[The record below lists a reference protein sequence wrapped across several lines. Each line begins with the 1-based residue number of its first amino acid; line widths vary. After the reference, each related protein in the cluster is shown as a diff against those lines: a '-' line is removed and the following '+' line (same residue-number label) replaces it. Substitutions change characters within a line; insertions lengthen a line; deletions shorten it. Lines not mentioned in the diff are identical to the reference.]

1 MEYFIYITSWCLFSR
16 SVSSEYMYSLCVRS
30 SISLHRHDRS
40 LSWPWSIRYTDRDPL
55 NRDSQIIYPVL
66 EKVFSIDDS
75 SCNFGY
81 SSNIRIFLTII
92 HMFLSTV
99 CFHQSMESPS
109 CLLFHSLFLQQRN
122 YQCII
127 KLWEHNTIRLIDR
140 VTNFASCHWR
150 ANY

>member
-16 SVSSEYMYSLCVRS
+16 SVSSEYILSVCVLAFRYIDTTDLCRG
-30 SISLHRHDRS
+30 HDPS
-40 LSWPWSIRYTDRDPL
+40 VYRDPL
-55 NRDSQIIYPVL
+55 NRDSQIIHPVL